1 LTGPSSSSIRSNMI
15 DLAVLR
21 DSPNALRD
29 ALRRRHTQ
37 IDVDQLIGLD
47 ERRRSVRSEAERVRA
62 EQKLAGKEISSL
74 EAQAR
79 QAAISNAGQLAESYK
94 RLLTEADDLDQ
105 EFQELWINVPNMAHP
120 SAPDGT
126 TEEDAVEVRRWGTP
140 AEFEFPVRDHQELG
154 ESLGIIDVE
163 RAARLS
169 GSRFAYLKGE
179 AALLDLGL
187 VRFAMDRLTAE
198 GFTPVVPPVLVREE
212 ALFGTGFF
220 PTDRDQVYAVER
232 DNLFL
237 VGTSEVSLAALHL
250 DEILDGAELPIRYAG
265 FSSCFRREAGTY
277 GKDTRGIF
285 RMHQFDKVEMF
296 SFCHPERSWEE
307 HEYMLS
313 IEEQIMQELEL
324 PYRVVN
330 VAAGDL
336 GVSAAKKYDIEVW
349 VPSQE
354 AFREITSCSNTTD
367 YQARRLRARFRDE
380 TGNRLVHTLNG
391 TVVTSSRS
399 VLALIENHQ
408 QADGS
413 VKIPAALRPY
423 VGFDVIAP

>member
-1 LTGPSSSSIRSNMI
+1 MI

-21 DSPNALRD
+21 ESPD
-29 ALRRRHTQ
+29 ALREDLRRRQ
-37 IDVDQLIGLD
+37 VDINVDVLVDLD
-47 ERRRSVRSEAERVRA
+47 EQRRTVRSEAEQVRA
-62 EQKLAGKEISSL
+62 RQKLAGKEISGL
-74 EAQAR
+74 DGEAR
-79 QAAISNAGQLAESYK
+79 QEAITNAGQLAESYK
-94 RLLTEADDLDQ
+94 RLLAEADELD
-105 EFQELWINVPNMAHP
+105 EKFQDLWINVPNLAHP

-126 TEEDAVEVRRWGTP
+126 TEEDAVEVSRWGIPP
-140 AEFEFPVRDHQELG
+140 AFGFSSRDHQDLG

-163 RAARLS
+163 RGVRLA
-169 GSRFAYLKGE
+169 GSRFAYLKGK
-179 AALLDLGL
+179 AALLELGL

-198 GFTPVVPPVLVREE
+198 GFTAVVPPVLVREE
-212 ALFGTGFF
+212 AMFGTGFF

-232 DNLFL
+232 DELFL

-265 FSSCFRREAGTY
+265 FSTCFRREAGTY

-296 SFCHPERSWEE
+296 SFCHPDRSWEE

-313 IEEQIMQELEL
+313 IEEQVLQELEL

-336 GVSAAKKYDIEVW
+336 GASAAKKYDIEVW

-354 AFREITSCSNTTD
+354 TYREITSCSNTTD
-367 YQARRLRARFRDE
+367 YQSRRLRARFRDE
-380 TGNRLVHTLNG
+380 SGNRLVHTLNG
-391 TVVTSSRS
+391 TVVTSSRT
-399 VLALIENHQ
+399 VLAIIENHQ

-413 VKIPAALRPY
+413 IVIPESLRPY
-423 VGFDVIAP
+423 VGFDCIAP